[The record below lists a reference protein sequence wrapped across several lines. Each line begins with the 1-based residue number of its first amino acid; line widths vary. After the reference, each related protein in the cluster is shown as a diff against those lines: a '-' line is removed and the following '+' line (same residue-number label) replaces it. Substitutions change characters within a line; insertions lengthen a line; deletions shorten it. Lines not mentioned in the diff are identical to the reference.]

1 MDMLKKD
8 PYNPY
13 SQKKKFFLAQ
23 ADMADCMRLK
33 NEFVPKLTKDKRTV
47 QNIV

>member
-13 SQKKKFFLAQ
+13 SQKKNFLAQ

-33 NEFVPKLTKDKRTV
+33 NEFVPTV